1 MKFRSNQHLAHSLGN
16 TSNMKTN
23 MAARQAVMERIPQEA
38 KRLRRIKQCKLGQRC
53 NQPECY
59 HCAVPPGNGKR
70 GKKPTHHDLRPV
82 HRDWMPIDEAPC
94 ERDLPEVINPIRNF
108 RNRGA
113 QWMVTPFENLDLDH
127 VFAVTIDHSVPSLNG
142 NLSAEARQQ
151 RGPFQTSIK
160 KKIPGAIYR
169 GKFEF
174 ALKYADELVPVF
186 PPELLQHLR
195 VGSVVPHVLAA
206 LFHSHG
212 ILYAPGMNR
221 DEVARV
227 LTQENPGKN
236 RVCVKHITETF
247 EDEFGVERGGLWG
260 WGQYCSKQRVMLDFG
275 SNNIAAFE
283 AALKLNRTWNG
294 NSQNIKIGGPS
305 KLDLRPT
312 WLTEKYFTFDEAFM
326 MIAKEEGWT
335 DHNHPNFHLVIETP
349 ADAVPP
355 EFITDDTP
363 LIESPDELPSDLM
376 LETRRTPLE
385 LEYDSARAAEQAVG
399 ADLVPVSHSE
409 RLVFTAAIT
418 GGIVNVLRTTWLWL
432 TALITSFM
440 PYRFILTNYPRLYGV
455 LNRARGLKFLGR
467 GTLSEKSSAF
477 SNDPRAPP

>member
-1 MKFRSNQHLAHSLGN
+1 
-16 TSNMKTN
+16 
-23 MAARQAVMERIPQEA
+23 MAARQAVMAGVPQET
-38 KRLRRIKQCKLGQRC
+38 KRLDRIKRCALGRRC

-59 HCAVPPGNGKR
+59 ECAVPPGNGKR

-94 ERDLPEVINPIRNF
+94 ERELPEIINPIRNF

-113 QWMVTPFENLDLDH
+113 QWMVTPFEGLNLDH
-127 VFAVTIDHSVPSLNG
+127 IFVVTVDHSGTALNG
-142 NLSAEARQQ
+142 DLSAEARQE
-151 RGPFQTSIK
+151 RGPFQTTITK
-160 KKIPGAIYR
+160 NIPGAIYR

-186 PPELLQHLR
+186 PPELLRHLQ
-195 VGSVVPHVLAA
+195 VGSVIPHVLVA

-212 ILYAPGMNR
+212 ILYAPGKSR
-221 DEVARV
+221 DEVARI
-227 LTQENPGKN
+227 LSKGYPGKN
-236 RVCVKHITETF
+236 RTCVKHVTEAF
-247 EDEFGVERGGLWG
+247 EDEHGVERGGLWG
-260 WGQYCSKQRVMLDFG
+260 WGQYCSKLWVKLDFG

-294 NSQNIKIGGPS
+294 NSRNIKIGGPS

-312 WLTEKYFTFDEAFM
+312 WLAEKYFTFDEAFM
-326 MIAKEEGWT
+326 MIANDEGWT

-355 EFITDDTP
+355 EFITDDP
-363 LIESPDELPSDLM
+363 SPMESPDELPSDHM
-376 LETRRTPLE
+376 LETRRTPLA
-385 LEYDSARAAEQAVG
+385 LEYDSAHAAEHAVG
-399 ADLVPVSHSE
+399 AGLAPTSLSGRFVCTVA
-409 RLVFTAAIT
+409 TT
-418 GGIVNVLRTTWLWL
+418 GGLANVLTTTWLWFA
-432 TALITSFM
+432 ALITSFM
-440 PYRFILTNYPRLYGV
+440 PYRFILTNYPRFCGA

-477 SNDPRAPP
+477 PNESRAPP